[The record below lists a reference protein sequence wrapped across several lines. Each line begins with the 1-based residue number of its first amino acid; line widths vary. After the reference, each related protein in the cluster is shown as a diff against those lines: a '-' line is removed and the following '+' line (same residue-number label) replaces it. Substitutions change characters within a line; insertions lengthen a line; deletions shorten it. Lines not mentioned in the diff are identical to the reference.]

1 MGWSFRKCKRPKWE
15 HLVGDTDSNKGGTQ
29 RTVARHRT
37 RSAIRGRSA
46 HPIRGGS
53 LRGRPY
59 AHTARERLGGRCI
72 VLFLRKTNG
81 VDIVTSQTP
90 LIAGNVI
97 LQYPPIL
104 VNILTL
110 DLGCLEFNVH
120 DVNLIININAEVLD
134 GRIVVRTQ
142 NFRPAHQQLQP
153 CTDQIWRFQRYLPWD
168 CGATCV
174 ER

>member
-1 MGWSFRKCKRPKWE
+1 MSSLFKKKR
-15 HLVGDTDSNKGGTQ
+15 GTQ

-46 HPIRGGS
+46 HPISGVS

-90 LIAGNVI
+90 LIAGNLI
-97 LQYPPIL
+97 LQYPLVL
-104 VNILTL
+104 VNILTF

-120 DVNLIININAEVLD
+120 DNLISNINAEVLD
-134 GRIVVRTQ
+134 GRVVVRTQ
-142 NFRPAHQQLQP
+142 NFRPAQQQLQP
-153 CTDQIWRFQRYLPWD
+153 CTDQILRFQRYLPWD
-168 CGATCV
+168 CGSACV